1 MESRGQ
7 GKKELWKIWVK
18 KIQILCG
25 RKDRLIIFFL
35 AGVLLLV
42 IGMPASETKKTGK
55 QETETLEKTAN
66 EESKGTDTEAYAE
79 YLEKKLAAV
88 LSKVEGVGKTE
99 VMITLES
106 SAEKVI
112 GKDRESESESVQE
125 EDSQG
130 GSRSTAQNKSSETA
144 IYENGDGQQQVPYIT
159 KEITPSV
166 SGVIVIAEGGDDAVT
181 VQNIIEAVQ
190 ALFEIDTHK
199 IKVMKRN

>member
-1 MESRGQ
+1 MESRERGQ
-7 GKKELWKIWVK
+7 KESWKLWVK

-25 RKDRLIIFFL
+25 RKDRLLILFL
-35 AGVLLLV
+35 VGVLLLV
-42 IGMPASETKKTGK
+42 IGMPMSGTEK
-55 QETETLEKTAN
+55 TETSEMEVLEKTAN
-66 EESKGTDTEAYAE
+66 TENIGSDTEAYAE

-88 LSKVEGVGKTE
+88 LSEVKGVGKTE

-106 SAEKVI
+106 SSEKVI
-112 GKDRESESESVQE
+112 GKDQESESESVQE

-130 GSRSTAQNKSSETA
+130 GSRNTAQNKSSETT
-144 IYENGDGQQQVPYIT
+144 IYKNEDGQKQVPYIT

>member
-7 GKKELWKIWVK
+7 GQKESWKIWVK
-18 KIQILCG
+18 RIKILCG

-42 IGMPASETKKTGK
+42 IGMPVSETKKTEN
-55 QETETLEKTAN
+55 QETEMQEKATDK
-66 EESKGTDTEAYAE
+66 ESKGSDTEAYAE

-88 LSKVEGVGKTE
+88 LSEVEGVGRTE

-106 SAEKVI
+106 SSEKVI

-166 SGVIVIAEGGDDAVT
+166 SGVIVIAEGGDDAVI
-181 VQNIIEAVQ
+181 VQSIIEAVQ

-199 IKVMKRN
+199 IKVMKCN